1 ALAALDQA
9 LAAYGRAG
17 ALEDVGRA
25 TAHVGRVH
33 VMRRTPQ
40 EGIARLQPLL
50 TPGAKDAMPARSLA
64 AVYLAL
70 LELYYIAGR
79 YSDQLE
85 AAEQAKLL
93 AVALADVV
101 VLAETEGRRALAL
114 LYLGRVDEAL
124 RMLET
129 IIPLLEH
136 AENYWA
142 LPHALHFA
150 ALAYQMRGEF
160 DLARR
165 YAEQGLAAA
174 ERMGPAMQ

>member
-1 ALAALDQA
+1 
-9 LAAYGRAG
+9 RVAG
-17 ALEDVGRA
+17 VGVVVGEVEYVGGHYSEQLQ
-25 TAHVGRVH
+25 TAER
-33 VMRRTPQ
+33 
-40 EGIARLQPLL
+40 
-50 TPGAKDAMPARSLA
+50 
-64 AVYLAL
+64 
-70 LELYYIAGR
+70 
-79 YSDQLE
+79 
-85 AAEQAKLL
+85 AKLL
-93 AVALADVV
+93 AVDLGDVV

-124 RMLET
+124 GMLET